1 MSRTACC
8 FVALGISFAAFAA
21 ACGDDDG
28 GGGTGGNGGN
38 GASGGS
44 GGSAGGANVAGE
56 GGSAGSAGGGNA
68 GTAGSGNAGTAGSGN
83 AGSGNAGAG
92 NAGAAGSGPL
102 VDNDAG
108 PDSGTGN
115 EPADSGPDGGNQAP
129 PDSGTGGGSCPN
141 FATTTAGTAAQNSQP
156 ITIVRVTFN
165 GDGTGTVVLRSTDSV
180 DVGGFT
186 LGDIAAMCTGP
197 ADGDCVDPS
206 DFGATGQLALNSEV
220 TMNNVPGLDAA
231 EGELVLTSGGTGLP
245 TDPTTGT
252 LAYVAWGT
260 SFVSAAPST
269 GGGLSWEDRA
279 VADTFWTADD
289 RIPLTGTEDTF
300 VCGGDTA
307 LAASFVVC
315 TANP

>member
-83 AGSGNAGAG
+83 AGSGNAGSG

-108 PDSGTGN
+108 PDSGTG
-115 EPADSGPDGGNQAP
+115 PADSGVDGGNQAP

-141 FATTTAGTAAQNSQP
+141 FATTTAGTEAQNSQP

-165 GDGTGTVVLRSTDSV
+165 GDGTGTVVLRSTDSI

-197 ADGDCVDPS
+197 ADGDCVDPT

-220 TMNNVPGLDAA
+220 TLNNVPGLDAA

-245 TDPTTGT
+245 SDPTTGT

-279 VADTFWTADD
+279 VADTFWTGDD

-300 VCGGDTA
+300 VCGGDTS